1 MVSRQTRRRDKG
13 GLPEEAW
20 LLVGLVIVL
29 GAALL
34 LWAAWALG
42 SMWAGLPVS
51 VNPVAALIQVADG
64 ERRWPW
70 QSWVTAAPV
79 VAAAVLGGRWAWRR
93 WHDRS
98 PLDAAARTMQPTS
111 TLTGVT
117 GVTGKEI
124 TALAQRLLADAP
136 AEAKRRPGIQLGRTL
151 SGNRPVYLSWEM
163 PATIISGT
171 RTGKTMAWAIPAV
184 LDAPGPVLST
194 SNKPDL
200 YVHTRLG
207 RERRGRVWLCDLQGI
222 TGRPQLGFWVDYLAR
237 IDSLAAARK
246 LASFFSTA
254 SKDPSARVD
263 AYFDGSAQELA
274 ALYILAAARVGGDL
288 LHVAEWL
295 GRDQDQT
302 PQLILTRH
310 GDLRAAQ
317 RITEMQSVTAR
328 QRDGVFDMARRFF
341 NVLSDQLY
349 AVVATPPAR
358 RRISVYGDMH
368 SGIRVDIGYDRTTH
382 DLPEFDPLAYVTS
395 TDSLYPLSMEGADS
409 AAPLMTAL
417 VGQVLEAALAVARS
431 RPNGR
436 LAVPLV
442 GVLDEAANCCKL
454 SELPNYYTY
463 AGGHG
468 VVLMTFLQVL
478 EQGRQIWGEDGL
490 NKMFA
495 QSVEAFGG
503 GIGDVTYLKRW
514 SDLIGLHDVAD
525 RSVSTGNGGS
535 VTRSWRPEPILD
547 ISELGALRKDEAI
560 IRFPGNKPALCR
572 KVWWQDT
579 EHAEVIAESVRL
591 YGGAAAVTPTWD
603 DPIWSRTSPPPGL
616 PELGGWEI

>member
-1 MVSRQTRRRDKG
+1 MASRQTRRRDKS
-13 GLPEEAW
+13 GLSEEGW
-20 LLVGLVIVL
+20 LLAGLLVVL
-29 GAALL
+29 GALL
-34 LWAAWALG
+34 LVWVAWVIGCL
-42 SMWAGLPVS
+42 WAGVPVS
-51 VNPVAALIQVADG
+51 VNPFAALVEVAAG
-64 ERRWPW
+64 RRRWPP
-70 QSWVTAAPV
+70 QASIAAGAV
-79 VAAAVLGGRWAWRR
+79 AVAAGVGARWGGRRWRG
-93 WHDRS
+93 RS
-98 PLDAAARTMQPTS
+98 PLDAAARTMQPTG

-117 GVTGKEI
+117 GDDM
-124 TALAQRLLADAP
+124 TALAARLLADAP
-136 AEAKRRPGIQLGRTL
+136 PQARARVGVSLGRTV

-163 PATIISGT
+163 PATIVSGT

-200 YVHTRLG
+200 LVHTRLG
-207 RERRGRVWLCDLQGI
+207 RERKGRVWLCDLQGI

-237 IDSLAAARK
+237 VTSMAAARK
-246 LASFFSTA
+246 LASFFATA
-254 SKDPSARVD
+254 SREPGARVD
-263 AYFDGSAQELA
+263 SYFDGGAVELL
-274 ALYILAAARVGGDL
+274 ALYMLAAARAGGDL

-302 PQLILTRH
+302 PQLILTRFS
-310 GDLRAAQ
+310 DIRAAQ

-328 QRDGVFDMARRFF
+328 QRDGLFDMARRFL
-341 NVLSDQLY
+341 NVLSDQSY
-349 AVVATPPAR
+349 AIVATPPAR
-358 RRISVYGDMH
+358 RRISVHGDAR
-368 SGIRVDIGYDRTTH
+368 SGISIDVDRGPVTH
-382 DLPEFDPLAYVTS
+382 QLPRFDPVAFVTS

-431 RPNGR
+431 RPSGR

-478 EQGRQIWGEDGL
+478 EQGRQIWGEEGL

-495 QSVEAFGG
+495 QSVEAYGG

-514 SDLIGLHDVAD
+514 SDLIGLHDVSD
-525 RSVSTGNGGS
+525 RSVSSGRGGS
-535 VTRSWRPEPILD
+535 VTRSWRAEPILD
-547 ISELGALRKDEAI
+547 ASELAALPKDRAI
-560 IRFPGNKPALCR
+560 IRIPGNKPVLCR

-579 EHAEVIAESVRL
+579 EHAAVITESLRR
-591 YGGAAAVTPTWD
+591 YSGADSMASHQHPGGPGQGTALD
-603 DPIWSRTSPPPGL
+603 RIDP
-616 PELGGWEI
+616 GGWEL